1 MNNPDAQRCL
11 EKAAECDRRA
21 EQAIEDV
28 ARDSYL
34 RMAENW
40 RLLAETHKSIRSVQQ
55 VQAARTIILT

>member
-1 MNNPDAQRCL
+1 MNNPDAQHCL

-21 EQAIEDV
+21 EQAIDDG

-34 RMAENW
+34 RMAENG

-55 VQAARTIILT
+55 VQAARTII